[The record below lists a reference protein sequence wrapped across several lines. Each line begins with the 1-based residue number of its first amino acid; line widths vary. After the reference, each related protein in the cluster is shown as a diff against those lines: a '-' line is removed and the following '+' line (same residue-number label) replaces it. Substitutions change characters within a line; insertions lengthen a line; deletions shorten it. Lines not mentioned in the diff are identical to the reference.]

1 MRSVAK
7 LCLLLLC
14 AGLSL
19 APAFAQEEEDSL
31 PSPVYVPSPQEIVD
45 EMLKFA
51 NVTKDDVVFD
61 LGCGDGRIVISA
73 AKLGARAIGV
83 DINPERIKESNEN
96 AEAAGVTDRV
106 KFINQDLFEA
116 DISSATVVTLYL
128 LPARLAK
135 LRPKLW
141 KELKVGTRIVAH
153 DFDLDDWKPDQTM
166 ELEGHRLFFWTV
178 KEAQKNGEYEKQTA
192 SRR

>member
-1 MRSVAK
+1 MPSAKK
-7 LCLLLLC
+7 LCLLVLL
-14 AGLSL
+14 AGLSF
-19 APAFAQEEEDSL
+19 APVFAQEQEDESL

-45 EMLKFA
+45 EMLKLGK
-51 NVTKDDVVFD
+51 VTKDDVLFD

-73 AKLGARAIGV
+73 AKLGARGVGV
-83 DINPERIKESNEN
+83 DINPERIKEANEN
-96 AEAAGVTDRV
+96 AQAAGVTDRV
-106 KFINQDLFEA
+106 KFINEDLFKT

-153 DFDLDDWKPDQTM
+153 DFDLDDWKPEETVD
-166 ELEGHRLFFWTV
+166 LEGHQLFFWTV
-178 KEAQKNGEYEKQTA
+178 TTAQKQNEKQKQ
-192 SRR
+192 

>member
-1 MRSVAK
+1 M
-7 LCLLLLC
+7 L
-14 AGLSL
+14 AGIFL
-19 APAFAQEEEDSL
+19 APAVAQEQDDAL

-45 EMLKFA
+45 EMLKFVK
-51 NVTKDDVVFD
+51 VTKDDVVFD
-61 LGCGDGRIVISA
+61 LGCGDGRIVITA
-73 AKLGARAIGV
+73 AKLGAHGVGV

-96 AEAAGVTDRV
+96 AQAAGVTDRV
-106 KFINQDLFEA
+106 KFVNEDLFTT

-153 DFDLDDWKPDQTM
+153 DFALDDWKPEETLD
-166 ELEGHRLFFWTV
+166 LEGHQLFFWTV
-178 KEAQKNGEYEKQTA
+178 KEAQKKGEYEKK
-192 SRR
+192 

>member
-1 MRSVAK
+1 
-7 LCLLLLC
+7 LLLLC

-19 APAFAQEEEDSL
+19 APVFAQEQDDSL

-45 EMLKFA
+45 EMLKLGKI
-51 NVTKDDVVFD
+51 TKDDVVFD

-73 AKLGARAIGV
+73 AKLGARGVGV
-83 DINPERIKESNEN
+83 DINPERIEEANQN
-96 AEAAGVTDRV
+96 AQAAGVTDRV
-106 KFINQDLFEA
+106 KFINEDLFKT

-128 LPARLAK
+128 LPARLTK

-153 DFDLDDWKPDQTM
+153 DFDLDDWKPEETVD
-166 ELEGHRLFFWTV
+166 LEGHQLFFWTV
-178 KEAQKNGEYEKQTA
+178 TEKQKQ
-192 SRR
+192 